1 MDSNQSSCKS
11 ATSCIETAVGY
22 SLKKRQLKDWIYD
35 HGKTQPY
42 VAKRLGITKD
52 ELQRKLNEHEPF
64 SEKQIRSLVY
74 LVGADAAIEIIYFPT
89 LEEKRKVIKR
99 ASIKELKKE
108 GKKRERSK
116 KTDQS

>member
-1 MDSNQSSCKS
+1 MASNQSTCKS
-11 ATSCIETAVGY
+11 ATSCTDTSLGY

-42 VAKRLGITKD
+42 VAKRLGITKE
-52 ELQRKLNEHEPF
+52 ELQRKLNGHEPF

-89 LEEKRKVIKR
+89 LKEKRKVMKR
-99 ASIKELKKE
+99 ASIKERKE
-108 GKKRERSK
+108 EDNKRERSK
-116 KTDQS
+116 KIE